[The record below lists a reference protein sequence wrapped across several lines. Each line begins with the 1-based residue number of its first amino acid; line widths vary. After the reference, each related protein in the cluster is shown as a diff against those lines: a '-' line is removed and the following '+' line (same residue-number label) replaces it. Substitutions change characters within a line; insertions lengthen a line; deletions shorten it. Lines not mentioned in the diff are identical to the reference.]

1 VTVTAQG
8 TRLPWE
14 QVPAP
19 LRAAAEQRLGGRV
32 TAAVTQ
38 PGGFSPGA
46 AARLELDSG
55 RRAFAK
61 AVGPELNPD
70 SPGIYRAEAR
80 IAAALPASVPAPEFL
95 GMIDSGG
102 WVLLLFEDIDG
113 IMPAQPWRPA
123 ELARVLAAIADLAAA
138 LTAAPLAAPTVADV
152 HAASHTGW
160 RKLAAEHQAAR
171 DQAARDQAARDQAAR
186 DEAPR
191 NQPARDQPA
200 LDPWAHAHLA
210 RLAELESGWAD
221 AAQGTSLVH
230 SDLRSDNILLTA
242 DRVVFVDW
250 PWACRAVP
258 WYDLVGMLPSV
269 TLAGGPPPGEI
280 LATHP
285 VTRDADPQAVTAVVA
300 ALAGY
305 FIYESRQPSPPGLP
319 TVRAFQAAQGK
330 VALDWLRARTGWR

>member
-1 VTVTAQG
+1 VPG

-14 QVPAP
+14 QVPAA

-46 AARLELDSG
+46 AARLELEDG

-80 IAAALPASVPAPEFL
+80 IAAALPAAVPAPRFL
-95 GMIDSGG
+95 GVLEDGG

-113 IMPAQPWRPA
+113 SAPACPWRRA
-123 ELARVLAAIADLAAA
+123 ELDRVLAAVTDLAAA
-138 LTAAPLAAPTVADV
+138 LTPAPLAAPAVG
-152 HAASHTGW
+152 AAHQASFTGW
-160 RKLAAEHQAAR
+160 RRLAR
-171 DQAARDQAARDQAAR
+171 
-186 DEAPR
+186 APG
-191 NQPARDQPA
+191 AG
-200 LDPWAHAHLA
+200 LDPWARKHLA
-210 RLAELESGWAD
+210 RLAELEAGWA
-221 AAQGTSLVH
+221 AAARGGSLVH

-250 PWACRAVP
+250 PWACRGAS
-258 WYDLVGMLPSV
+258 WFDLVAMLPSV
-269 TLAGGPPPGEI
+269 ALEGGPPPEEVAAG
-280 LATHP
+280 HP
-285 VTRDADPQAVTAVVA
+285 LTRAAEPAAVTAVVA

-305 FIYESRQPSPPGLP
+305 FAYQSRQPDPPGIP
-319 TVRAFQAAQGK
+319 AVRAFQAAQGK

>member
-1 VTVTAQG
+1 MS
-8 TRLPWE
+8 TRLPWA

-46 AARLELDSG
+46 AARLRLDSG

-80 IAAALPASVPAPEFL
+80 IAAALPAAAWAPEFL
-95 GMIDSGG
+95 GVIDSGG

-113 IMPAQPWRPA
+113 AMPAQPWRPP
-123 ELARVLAAIADLAAA
+123 ELARVLAAVTDLAAA
-138 LTAAPLAAPTVADV
+138 LTPAPLAAPTVADA
-152 HAASHTGW
+152 HAASFTGW
-160 RKLAAEHQAAR
+160 RQLAAEHWPTRNPAAG
-171 DQAARDQAARDQAAR
+171 DQA
-186 DEAPR
+186 
-191 NQPARDQPA
+191 A
-200 LDPWAHAHLA
+200 LDPWAREHLA
-210 RLAELESGWAD
+210 GLAKLESGWAA

-230 SDLRSDNILLTA
+230 SDLRADNILLTA

-250 PWACRAVP
+250 PWACRAAP
-258 WYDLVGMLPSV
+258 WFDLVAMLPSIA
-269 TLAGGPPPGEI
+269 LAGGPPPGEI
-280 LATHP
+280 LAAHP

-305 FIYESRQPSPPGLP
+305 FIYQSRRPGPPGIP

-330 VALDWLRARTGWR
+330 VTLDWLRARTGWR

>member
-1 VTVTAQG
+1 VPG

-14 QVPAP
+14 QVPAA

-46 AARLELDSG
+46 AARLELDTG

-80 IAAALPASVPAPEFL
+80 IAAALPAAVPAPRFL
-95 GMIDSGG
+95 GVLEDGG

-113 IMPAQPWRPA
+113 SVPARPWRRA
-123 ELARVLAAIADLAAA
+123 ELDRVLAAVTDLAAA
-138 LTAAPLAAPTVADV
+138 LTPAPLAAPAVGDA
-152 HAASHTGW
+152 HQASFTGW
-160 RKLAAEHQAAR
+160 RRLAR
-171 DQAARDQAARDQAAR
+171 
-186 DEAPR
+186 APG
-191 NQPARDQPA
+191 AG
-200 LDPWAHAHLA
+200 LDPWARAHLA
-210 RLAELESGWAD
+210 RLAELEAGWA
-221 AAQGTSLVH
+221 AAARGGSLVH

-250 PWACRAVP
+250 PWACRGAS
-258 WYDLVGMLPSV
+258 WFDLVAMLPSV
-269 TLAGGPPPGEI
+269 ALEGGPPPEEVAAGHA
-280 LATHP
+280 L
-285 VTRDADPQAVTAVVA
+285 TRAAEPAAVTAVVA

-305 FIYESRQPSPPGLP
+305 FAYQSCQPDPPGIP
-319 TVRAFQAAQGK
+319 AVRAFQAAQGK

>member
-1 VTVTAQG
+1 VPG

-14 QVPAP
+14 QVPAA

-46 AARLELDSG
+46 AARLELDTG

-80 IAAALPASVPAPEFL
+80 IAAALPAAVPAPRFL
-95 GMIDSGG
+95 GVLEDGG

-113 IMPAQPWRPA
+113 SVPARPWRRA
-123 ELARVLAAIADLAAA
+123 ELDRVLAAVTDLAAA
-138 LTAAPLAAPTVADV
+138 LTPAPLAAPAVGDA
-152 HAASHTGW
+152 HQASFTGW
-160 RKLAAEHQAAR
+160 RRLAR
-171 DQAARDQAARDQAAR
+171 
-186 DEAPR
+186 APG
-191 NQPARDQPA
+191 AG
-200 LDPWAHAHLA
+200 LDPWARAHLA
-210 RLAELESGWAD
+210 RLAELEAGWA
-221 AAQGTSLVH
+221 AAARGGSLVH

-250 PWACRAVP
+250 PWACRGAS
-258 WYDLVGMLPSV
+258 WFDLVAMLPSV
-269 TLAGGPPPGEI
+269 ALEGGPPPEEVAAGHA
-280 LATHP
+280 L
-285 VTRDADPQAVTAVVA
+285 TRAAEPAAVTAVVA

-305 FIYESRQPSPPGLP
+305 FAYQSRQPDPPGIP
-319 TVRAFQAAQGK
+319 AVRAFQAAQGK

>member
-1 VTVTAQG
+1 VSHALQAMS
-8 TRLPWE
+8 TRLPWA

-19 LRAAAEQRLGGRV
+19 LRAAAEQRLGGAV

-46 AARLELDSG
+46 AARLELAG
-55 RRAFAK
+55 GGRAFAK

-80 IAAALPASVPAPEFL
+80 IAAALPAAAWAPEFL
-95 GMIDSGG
+95 GVIESGG

-113 IMPAQPWRPA
+113 AMPAQPWRPP
-123 ELARVLAAIADLAAA
+123 ELARVLAAMTDLAAA
-138 LTAAPLAAPTVADV
+138 LTPAPLAAPAVADA
-152 HAASHTGW
+152 HAASFTGW
-160 RKLAAEHQAAR
+160 RQLAAEHQGAEH
-171 DQAARDQAARDQAAR
+171 QAAEHQADPNQA
-186 DEAPR
+186 
-191 NQPARDQPA
+191 A
-200 LDPWAHAHLA
+200 LDPWARAHLA
-210 RLAELESGWAD
+210 GLAELEAGWAD

-250 PWACRAVP
+250 PWACRAAP
-258 WYDLVGMLPSV
+258 WFDLVAMLPSI
-269 TLAGGPPPGEI
+269 TLEGGPPPGEI
-280 LATHP
+280 LAAHP

-305 FIYESRQPSPPGLP
+305 FIRQSRQPGPPGIP
-319 TVRAFQAAQGK
+319 TVRAVQAAQGK

>member
-1 VTVTAQG
+1 MG

-19 LRAAAEQRLGGRV
+19 LRAAAERRLGGAV

-46 AARLELDSG
+46 AARLELDGG

-80 IAAALPASVPAPEFL
+80 IAAALPAAAWAPEFL
-95 GMIDSGG
+95 GVIDSGG

-113 IMPAQPWRPA
+113 ASPAQPWRPA
-123 ELARVLAAIADLAAA
+123 ELARVLAALTDLAAA
-138 LTAAPLAAPTVADV
+138 LTPAPLAAPTVAEA
-152 HAASHTGW
+152 HAASFTGW
-160 RKLAAEHQAAR
+160 RQLAAEHDAAEHE
-171 DQAARDQAARDQAAR
+171 AAG
-186 DEAPR
+186 DEA
-191 NQPARDQPA
+191 A
-200 LDPWAHAHLA
+200 LDPWARAHLA
-210 RLAELESGWAD
+210 GLAELEAGWAD
-221 AAQGTSLVH
+221 AAQGASLVH
-230 SDLRSDNILLTA
+230 ADLRSDNILLTA

-250 PWACRAVP
+250 PWACRAAP
-258 WYDLVGMLPSV
+258 WFDLVAMLPSIA
-269 TLAGGPPPGEI
+269 LEGGPPPGEI
-280 LATHP
+280 LAVHP

-305 FIYESRQPSPPGLP
+305 FICQSRRPGPPGIP

-330 VALDWLRARTGWR
+330 VALHWLRARTGWR

>member
-1 VTVTAQG
+1 MS
-8 TRLPWE
+8 TRLPWA

-19 LRAAAEQRLGGRV
+19 LRAAAEQRLGGAV

-46 AARLELDSG
+46 AARLKLDSG

-80 IAAALPASVPAPEFL
+80 IAAALPAAAWAPGFL
-95 GMIDSGG
+95 GVIDSGG

-113 IMPAQPWRPA
+113 AMPAQPWRAP
-123 ELARVLAAIADLAAA
+123 ELARVLAAVTDLAAA
-138 LTAAPLAAPTVADV
+138 LTPAPLAAPTVADA
-152 HAASHTGW
+152 HAASFTGW
-160 RKLAAEHQAAR
+160 RQLAAEHQATQHQAAQKN
-171 DQAARDQAARDQAAR
+171 QAARNQA
-186 DEAPR
+186 
-191 NQPARDQPA
+191 A
-200 LDPWAHAHLA
+200 LDPWAREHLA
-210 RLAELESGWAD
+210 GLAELESGWAD
-221 AAQGTSLVH
+221 AAEGTSLVH

-250 PWACRAVP
+250 PWACRAAP
-258 WYDLVGMLPSV
+258 WFDLVAMLPSIA
-269 TLAGGPPPGEI
+269 LGGGPPPAEI
-280 LATHP
+280 LAAHP

-305 FIYESRQPSPPGLP
+305 FIHQSRQPGPPGIP
-319 TVRAFQAAQGK
+319 TVRVPGGAGKGDPGLAAGSHWL
-330 VALDWLRARTGWR
+330 ALADIPDT

>member
-1 VTVTAQG
+1 MGA
-8 TRLPWE
+8 RLPWE

-19 LRAAAEQRLGGRV
+19 LRAAAEQRLGGAV

-80 IAAALPASVPAPEFL
+80 IAAALPAAAWAPEFL
-95 GMIDSGG
+95 GVIDSGG

-113 IMPAQPWRPA
+113 ARPAQPWRPA
-123 ELARVLAAIADLAAA
+123 ELARVLAAVTDLAAA
-138 LTAAPLAAPTVADV
+138 LTPAPLAAPTVADA
-152 HAASHTGW
+152 HAASFTGW
-160 RKLAAEHQAAR
+160 RQLAAEHQAAGH
-171 DQAARDQAARDQAAR
+171 QAGWSQAGWSQAPQN
-186 DEAPR
+186 EAPQ
-191 NQPARDQPA
+191 NQAA
-200 LDPWAHAHLA
+200 LDPWARAHLA
-210 RLAELESGWAD
+210 ALAELESGWSG
-221 AAQGTSLVH
+221 AAQGASLVH
-230 SDLRSDNILLTA
+230 ADLRSDNILLTA

-250 PWACRAVP
+250 PWACRAAP
-258 WYDLVGMLPSV
+258 WFDLVAMLPSIA
-269 TLAGGPPPGEI
+269 LEGGPPPGEI
-280 LATHP
+280 LAAHP

-305 FIYESRQPSPPGLP
+305 FICQSRRPGPPGIP

>member
-1 VTVTAQG
+1 VSHALQAMS
-8 TRLPWE
+8 TRLPWA

-19 LRAAAEQRLGGRV
+19 LRAAAEQRLGGAV

-46 AARLELDSG
+46 AARLELAG
-55 RRAFAK
+55 GGRAFAK

-80 IAAALPASVPAPEFL
+80 IAAALPAAAWAPEFL
-95 GMIDSGG
+95 GVIESGG

-113 IMPAQPWRPA
+113 AMPAQPWRPP
-123 ELARVLAAIADLAAA
+123 ELARVLAAMTDLAAA
-138 LTAAPLAAPTVADV
+138 LTPAPLAAPAVADA
-152 HAASHTGW
+152 HAASFTGW
-160 RKLAAEHQAAR
+160 RQLAAEHQGAEH
-171 DQAARDQAARDQAAR
+171 QATEHQADPNQA
-186 DEAPR
+186 
-191 NQPARDQPA
+191 A
-200 LDPWAHAHLA
+200 LDPWARAHLA
-210 RLAELESGWAD
+210 GLAELEAGWAD
-221 AAQGTSLVH
+221 AAQGTSLVQ

-250 PWACRAVP
+250 PWACRAAP
-258 WYDLVGMLPSV
+258 WFDLVAMLPSI
-269 TLAGGPPPGEI
+269 TLEGGPPPGEI
-280 LATHP
+280 LAAHP

-305 FIYESRQPSPPGLP
+305 FIRQSRQPGPPGIP
-319 TVRAFQAAQGK
+319 TVRAVQAAQGK